1 MHFMN
6 IRVFL
11 KFFMRVV
18 AFRLTGKRHPSDHSI
33 LLKAFVASQGRFL
46 SVMNLFGREAIGA
59 DFSKTEELPNSLKI
73 SPDLINQSVEV
84 LRREGWFQMPFLLE
98 PETVKSLNH
107 LLSQGKMRLVSD
119 DESANG
125 LFEPLNFSEPKAE
138 KYDVPP
144 ETFMSNPTVLSLMTD
159 RGLVEIARRYL
170 QADPIVDI
178 GASWHSFPK
187 GKSSSEAATEFHFD
201 LDRLRWMKVFFFLTP
216 IDKRTGSHLFIPRT
230 HLDGGIPRQL
240 LSKGYK
246 RLSDREVAEFF
257 PEDSW
262 VIPEGAEGTIL
273 LEDTR
278 GLHKGLPLIEG
289 HRLVLQFQYCSS
301 LFGNA
306 SSLASVKSLK
316 GATGNQGR
324 AVDSRLF
331 SGIGQA

>member
-1 MHFMN
+1 MLES

-11 KFFMRVV
+11 KFFQRVV
-18 AFRLTGKRHPSDHSI
+18 AFRVTGKRHRSDHSI
-33 LLKAFVASQGRFL
+33 LLRAFVVSQGRFL
-46 SVMNLFGREAIGA
+46 SLMNLFGREGKGS
-59 DFSKTEELPNSLKI
+59 DFSRSEELPNSLKI
-73 SPDLINQSVEV
+73 SPDLIKQSVEN
-84 LRREGWFQMPFLLE
+84 LRREGWFKMPFLLE
-98 PETVKSLNH
+98 PEIVKSLNH
-107 LLSQGKMRLVSD
+107 LLSQGTMRLVSD
-119 DESANG
+119 DKSVNG
-125 LFEPLNFSEPKAE
+125 LFEHLNLLEPKAE

-144 ETFMSNPTVLSLMTD
+144 ETFMSNPTVLGLMTD

-216 IDKRTGSHLFIPRT
+216 IDSRTGSHVFVPRT

-246 RLSDREVAEFF
+246 RLSDKEVEEYF

-278 GLHKGLPLIEG
+278 GLHKGLPLAEG

-301 LFGNA
+301 LFGSA
-306 SSLASVKSLK
+306 SSLASVRSVN
-316 GATGNQGR
+316 GATGKYGR
-324 AVDSRLF
+324 TVESRLF
-331 SGIGQA
+331 SGIGQG